1 MLTCGK
7 RFWQRPSSVSRHR
20 TERPSSQ
27 QSRPSRLPSVPDGTG
42 GLGPGT
48 PPSLVR

>member
-7 RFWQRPSSVSRHR
+7 RFWQRPSFVSRHR
-20 TERPSSQ
+20 TGRPSSRQ
-27 QSRPSRLPSVPDGTG
+27 LRPSRLPSVPDETG
-42 GLGPGT
+42 GLELDT